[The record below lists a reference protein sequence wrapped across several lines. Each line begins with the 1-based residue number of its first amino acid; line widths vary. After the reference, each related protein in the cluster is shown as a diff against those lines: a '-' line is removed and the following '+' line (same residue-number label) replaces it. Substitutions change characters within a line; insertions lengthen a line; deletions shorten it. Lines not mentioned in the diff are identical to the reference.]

1 MKKLILNNKINTSV
15 FAFIIAVSA
24 NSSSHA
30 TVNSTYIGA
39 DVIYTKTRFQSGFG
53 DNVFSKK
60 MAPGVNL
67 FAGLM
72 FNKYLGGEIGFEVDD
87 PNSDIN
93 YAAGSEAVFGIASK
107 NAFLNYVLYKNKL
120 NQNHGYFGITVKT
133 ALFNKNL
140 ISVLIGGSIS
150 NFRAKT
156 NLIGENLNDAL
167 DEPYWQ
173 PNDNVSIFNKTKLIP
188 LAKITFEHKYNNN
201 YSVKFYS
208 SWKNTSK
215 ITIKSKDSPNNN
227 PEIIK
232 FKNTINIGV
241 GFSYYI

>member
-93 YAAGSEAVFGIASK
+93 YAAGSEAVFGVANNNASLIYSGYQAK
-107 NAFLNYVLYKNKL
+107 I
-120 NQNHGYFGITVKT
+120 NQNHLYFGLIAKT
-133 ALFNKNL
+133 NIFDKNFFS
-140 ISVLIGGSIS
+140 ILIGGSVSHIKARANLFGKYI
-150 NFRAKT
+150 NFFG
-156 NLIGENLNDAL
+156 GEFIPTDAVYTF
-167 DEPYWQ
+167 DK
-173 PNDNVSIFNKTKLIP
+173 NKLIP
-188 LAKITFEHKYNNN
+188 IVKI
-201 YSVKFYS
+201 KFGYKCNDNSNINLS
-208 SWKNTSK
+208 STWKKTSK
-215 ITIKSKDSPNNN
+215 INITSQESSGSMVKL
-227 PEIIK
+227 
-232 FKNTINIGV
+232 KNSINVGL
-241 GFSYYI
+241 GFSYYIV